1 MLQAVM
7 ITPGRIEFRE
17 IPIPEPGVGEVL
29 VRILRIGVCGS
40 DIHVYHGKHPYTT
53 YPVVQGHEVS
63 GSIERVGPG
72 VKSLQPGDKVT
83 LQPQVVCGHCLACTQ
98 GRYNI
103 CENLKVMGFQ
113 TTGTASEFFVVNAAK
128 VLKLPD
134 GLGYDEGALVEPL
147 AVAVHAL
154 ARGGH
159 ILGKKILVLGAG
171 PIGNLVAQAAKGM
184 GAEAVMITDPS
195 VYRLSKARECGIDFC
210 VDPTRQD
217 LMLALLEHFGPDRAD
232 LVLECAGSGG
242 VAIEQAI
249 ACARNGTD
257 IIIVGVFGD
266 RPPLDLARVQDRE
279 LRLVGTLM
287 YQERD
292 YVKAIQLIETRKVSI
307 PPLITDRFDFKDYQ
321 AAYEWIDMKRDQVMK
336 VLVVVE
342 AANPSKK
349 DARKLGEPD

>member
-7 ITPGRIEFRE
+7 TTPGRIEFRE
-17 IPIPEPGVGEVL
+17 IPIPELGDGEVL

-40 DIHVYHGKHPYTT
+40 DIHVWHGKHPYTS

-63 GSIERVGPG
+63 GRIERVGPG

-83 LQPQVVCGHCLACTQ
+83 LQPQVVCGHCLACMQ

-113 TTGTASEFFVVNAAK
+113 TTGTASEFFAVSAAR

-184 GAEAVMITDPS
+184 GAESVMITDPS
-195 VYRLSKARECGIDFC
+195 PYRLFKARECGIDFC
-210 VDPTRQD
+210 VDPTGQD

-232 LVLECAGSGG
+232 LVLECVGSG

-257 IIIVGVFGD
+257 IIVVGVFGD
-266 RPPLDLARVQDRE
+266 RPTLDLGRVQDRE

-292 YVKAIQLIETRKVSI
+292 YIKAIQLIENGDVALQ
-307 PPLITDRFDFKDYQ
+307 PLITNRFDFQDYQ
-321 AAYEWIDMKRDQVMK
+321 AAYEWIDKKRDKAMK
-336 VLVVVE
+336 VMIDME
-342 AANPSKK
+342 N
-349 DARKLGEPD
+349 